1 MLLSKCAVC
10 DSKKSSRRSLS
21 SLGLKTP
28 LSKISLV
35 EPFLF
40 QRYKQVN
47 RRYKMNEIA
56 NKLLLTGD
64 NFMPEKTTWIY
75 IQYLQKTKKEFQKFK
90 ETGDSRYIYQNELD
104 KACFQH
110 DMAYGYF
117 KDLSRRTASDKI
129 LFDKSFNIAKNSK
142 FDGYQR
148 DLDSMVYKFFD
159 KKNFYQWY

>member
-1 MLLSKCAVC
+1 
-10 DSKKSSRRSLS
+10 
-21 SLGLKTP
+21 
-28 LSKISLV
+28 
-35 EPFLF
+35 
-40 QRYKQVN
+40 
-47 RRYKMNEIA
+47 MNEIA
-56 NKLLLTGD
+56 NKFLLTGD
-64 NFMPEKTTWIY
+64 NFMHEKTTWIY